1 VVPENGFNQAADLVR
16 LIRKYFGSY
25 FTIAVGGYPA
35 GHPEAIS
42 YAQDLQFL
50 KEKVALQCSPTKGH
64 TINSMKLQV
73 EAGADIILSQMFFEA
88 QQFIQFVIDCRKIG
102 IVVPIIPGILPIQV
116 KKTKQFFIGDDVI
129 YFFPRRAMLL

>member
-50 KEKVALQCSPTKGH
+50 KEKVARIS
-64 TINSMKLQV
+64 
-73 EAGADIILSQMFFEA
+73 IL
-88 QQFIQFVIDCRKIG
+88 
-102 IVVPIIPGILPIQV
+102 
-116 KKTKQFFIGDDVI
+116 
-129 YFFPRRAMLL
+129 

>member
-1 VVPENGFNQAADLVR
+1 
-16 LIRKYFGSY
+16 
-25 FTIAVGGYPA
+25 
-35 GHPEAIS
+35 
-42 YAQDLQFL
+42 
-50 KEKVALQCSPTKGH
+50 
-64 TINSMKLQV
+64 MKLQV

-116 KKTKQFFIGDDVI
+116 KKTKQFSIGEDVI